1 MINFRMWKSINWVS
15 VILVII
21 CAASILPAQGIRSK
35 IREGNEH
42 FRNQKYE
49 EALGKYQDALLD
61 DQQND
66 QAKFNKGDALY
77 KLQKYDEA
85 MQSFEQVVGS
95 KDLDISARA
104 LYNIGNVHFQQN
116 KLQESIDAYK
126 KSLELNPNDLDA
138 KYNLELARAKL
149 KEMADK
155 QQMPQN
161 QQQQQQQQQSGS
173 DQQQD
178 QNKQENQDQQQ
189 QQQQQQMAQTDET
202 KQNDQKEQQNPQ
214 DQKDKISKEEAER
227 ILKAMQE
234 SEQEAQKKKAQVPS
248 GQRRVGKDW

>member
-1 MINFRMWKSINWVS
+1 MIR
-15 VILVII
+15 II
-21 CAASILPAQGIRSK
+21 KRYRLDFSRITLAMLIVYAALDALAAQGIRGK

-42 FRNQKYE
+42 FKNERFE

-85 MQSFEQVVGS
+85 LQGFQQVIGS

-104 LYNIGNVHFQQN
+104 FYNIGNVQFQQN
-116 KLQESIDAYK
+116 KLQECIDAYK
-126 KSLELNPNDLDA
+126 KSLELNPNDVDA

-155 QQMPQN
+155 QQMPQ
-161 QQQQQQQQQSGS
+161 QQQQQQQKSGEQQK
-173 DQQQD
+173 D
-178 QNKQENQDQQQ
+178 QNQQDQQQ
-189 QQQQQQMAQTDET
+189 QQQQQQGQMAQAEEKKD
-202 KQNDQKEQQNPQ
+202 KEQKDQSNPQ
-214 DQKDKISKEEAER
+214 DQKDKISKDEAER